1 MTNLI
6 DIFHTTDTKSEFA
19 AEYFNYLGKI
29 LQTLETKT
37 IEEII
42 DTFLVAAAN
51 DNVIYFIGNGGSAVT
66 ATHFAS
72 DMAINTIAEGN
83 KPIRAISLTDN
94 QALLTCVSN
103 DEGFEYVFVR
113 QLEMLMRPG
122 DVVVG
127 LSVSGNSPNVVHAFE
142 YAKNNGGKVIACTG
156 FDGGR
161 CGEMADIH
169 FHIPTPVGEYGPV
182 EDIFQMLDH
191 LIYTYLRLSRVGSLA
206 HQA

>member
-6 DIFHTTDTKSEFA
+6 EIFHSTDSKSEFA
-19 AEYFNYLGKI
+19 AEYFNYLGAV
-29 LQTLETKT
+29 LQTLDTNA
-37 IEEII
+37 IEDII
-42 DTFLVAAAN
+42 DAFLTAAAS

-72 DMAINTIAEGN
+72 DMAINTIAAGN
-83 KPIRAISLTDN
+83 KPLRAISLTDN

-103 DEGFEYVFVR
+103 DEGFEYIFVR

-127 LSVSGNSPNVVHAFE
+127 LSVSGNSPNVVNALD
-142 YAKNNGGKVIACTG
+142 YAKRNGGTVIACTG
-156 FDGGR
+156 FDGGK

-169 FHIPTPVGEYGPV
+169 FHISTPVGEYGPV

-191 LIYTYLRLSRVGSLA
+191 LIYTYLRLSRIGSLA